1 MSRLKWLFSAAKC
14 GIYYAEVITRTGREE
29 MGTVGELQQWNG
41 NCKRETG
48 GYSRSEKH
56 KIKKKMNI
64 YLMGLVTGCEKW
76 EDQLN

>member
-1 MSRLKWLFSAAKC
+1 MSKPKWLFSAAKC
-14 GIYYAEVITRTGREE
+14 GLYYAEVITRTGREE

-48 GYSRSEKH
+48 GCSRSEKH
-56 KIKKKMNI
+56 NIKKMNI
-64 YLMGLVTGCEKW
+64 YLMGLGTGREKW

>member
-1 MSRLKWLFSAAKC
+1 MSKPKWLFSAAKC
-14 GIYYAEVITRTGREE
+14 GLYYAEVITRTGREE

-56 KIKKKMNI
+56 NIKKWTFI
-64 YLMGLVTGCEKW
+64 WWVW
-76 EDQLN
+76 ELDVRNERIN